1 MHDRKGQW
9 NGLSVEKII
18 ALFFSAKRS
27 SVALMS
33 CSLWNIMKD
42 FVCASACASVCE
54 TGLGLLSLHY
64 TRAGSTPVLCP
75 RSLPLPVPARNNE
88 LQWMPWGG
96 WVSGSEV
103 DSILAQ
109 ITSQIHSNGSLGL
122 LSAFSAYSCL
132 RVKWSIHTFS
142 PFKRLW
148 FSFWSQFLQW
158 VKSRGGKPQTNKS
171 MNA

>member
-1 MHDRKGQW
+1 MDWVWRKS
-9 NGLSVEKII
+9 LH
-18 ALFFSAKRS
+18 FFSLPKGLQCIN
-27 SVALMS
+27 VLL
-33 CSLWNIMKD
+33 SLKYNER
-42 FVCASACASVCE
+42 FCVCKCVCECVCE
-54 TGLGLLSLHY
+54 TRLGLLSLHY

-142 PFKRLW
+142 PFKWLW
-148 FSFWSQFLQW
+148 FSFWSQFLQCSGW
-158 VKSRGGKPQTNKS
+158 NHGEKTPNK
-171 MNA
+171 